1 MVMRLRLAADADQT
15 SLPEILRF
23 RTGQPE
29 YLVDVFEKAS
39 GVPACL
45 PVRVTGT
52 GRREKGKSI
61 ESELE
66 IFHDIT

>member
-1 MVMRLRLAADADQT
+1 MVMRLRIAADADQT

-39 GVPACL
+39 GVPARL
-45 PVRVTGT
+45 SVTGT